1 MFSSALNHVFILLT
15 SNACLQADGLPQ
27 SVFGQYAAQWF
38 PAMVDAV
45 LDPEGFKEGSH
56 LHYILLD
63 CCVTW
68 MGWQLL
74 FPLPPEG
81 DAAPR
86 LLDYLV

>member
-1 MFSSALNHVFILLT
+1 MHVYRWTSCRSLSSGGMRRNG
-15 SNACLQADGLPQ
+15 SQ
-27 SVFGQYAAQWF
+27 
-38 PAMVDAV
+38 AMVDAV

-68 MGWQLL
+68 MGWQQL

-86 LLDYLV
+86 LLDYLVRCRVLSQGS